1 MAPACL
7 LPPAYTCPPPLLP
20 PFPAPGLL
28 LRGNPVLLLAQLLL
42 LAMLPPRLELQI
54 ADDQVVCCKM
64 NPVNEYLGPFIR

>member
-1 MAPACL
+1 M
-7 LPPAYTCPPPLLP
+7 
-20 PFPAPGLL
+20 
-28 LRGNPVLLLAQLLL
+28 LLLAQLLL